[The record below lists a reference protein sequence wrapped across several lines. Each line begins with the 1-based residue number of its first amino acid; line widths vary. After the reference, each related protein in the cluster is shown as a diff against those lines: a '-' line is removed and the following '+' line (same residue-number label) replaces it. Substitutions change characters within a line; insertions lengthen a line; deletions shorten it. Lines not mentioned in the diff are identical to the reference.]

1 MFRNTL
7 RLALLVCLVVLMSPA
22 YMPALLHVVAFVT
35 ERPVTV
41 DSRAVGYRVE
51 EGERTAS
58 GRLEARGR
66 RVTLTADPRGH
77 FQTDAQ
83 INGRTGEVMVDTGA
97 TSVALRQ
104 EDIGRLGLRPVPP
117 SAYTVPISTANGS
130 ARAARVV
137 LDEIRIGDVRV
148 KKVEALVMPEKSLS
162 TNLLGMSFI
171 RRLSNVEMVGN
182 RLTFQE

>member
-7 RLALLVCLVVLMSPA
+7 RGALLISLLVLMSPA

-41 DSRAVGYRVE
+41 DTRAGGYRVE
-51 EGERTAS
+51 EGEPTIGRPATAGDRT
-58 GRLEARGR
+58 
-66 RVTLTADPRGH
+66 VTLTADPRGH
-77 FQTDAQ
+77 FQTEAS
-83 INGRTGEVMVDTGA
+83 INGHAVEMMVDTGA

-104 EDIGRLGLRPVPP
+104 EDIGRLGLRPVLP
-117 SAYTVPISTANGS
+117 SAYTVPISTANGT
-130 ARAARVV
+130 AKAARI
-137 LDEIRIGDVRV
+137 LLAEIRIGRVRV
-148 KKVEALVMPEKSLS
+148 KNVEALVMPERSLG

-182 RLTFQE
+182 RLTFSE